1 MAFLDSGDRAGLC
14 RAAEAIREGNE
25 KNRMH
30 CRRKIESY
38 YGEAVRLLG
47 SKKALE
53 NCLRID
59 KNNTICQPVSP
70 ESRAKALSSL
80 LSLDGVSEMVFMS
93 FFHTVYRQFRASGK
107 PLPKPKEIMGMQKL
121 LFGRLLIPT
130 DSNSITM
137 LAYTLGLLEE
147 EELGAYEK
155 GLLFP
160 TKVEEAP
167 SPERTEN
174 TSVFL
179 ERQLEEQMVNLKDFT
194 ARFQSPDSRKNA
206 VGWRENLTNCFM
218 DICKAHDID
227 YRYLPSYWLGEF
239 GCPHM
244 KSELENSAL
253 LPGKGK
259 KEEKEKAMARV
270 PGRSW
275 ILALCLRMGLTED
288 ETNLLL
294 RRCSYVPLGFEP
306 WEEGVRYLLKHPG
319 RNRQESLDHRE
330 AVFAFLTDCDLHP
343 PTALFA
349 SFPYLATRPGKDDR
363 RLFTSLLLDCLA
375 EVRLQ
380 GEGGYLAEFY
390 PVGESPDLLD
400 IFSLKDGCVN
410 LKDQLLN
417 ILGLPV
423 RKKLPVNDRTAADYQ
438 QAAARAKSWR
448 QTWKTAEPPFHGAKV
463 MWKLPL
469 EEKGPCCGMQVY
481 ALLLYVVYTGHL
493 PMADFRFPAGFPC
506 RPMYWPPRQPLCFTA
521 LDEGEVCQAMAA
533 RVLKNLKE
541 G

>member
-1 MAFLDSGDRAGLC
+1 MAFLDSGDRAELC
-14 RAAEAIREGNE
+14 QAAEAIREKDE
-25 KNRMH
+25 RNRAY
-30 CRRKIESY
+30 CKREIESY
-38 YGEAVRLLG
+38 YGEAVRMLG

-53 NCLRID
+53 DCLRIE
-59 KNNTICQPVSP
+59 KKGTICQPVSP

-80 LSLDGVSEMVFMS
+80 QNLDGVSEMVFMS
-93 FFHTVYRQFRASGK
+93 FFHTVYRQFRACGGL
-107 PLPKPKEIMGMQKL
+107 LPRPKEIMDMQKR

-130 DSNSITM
+130 SSTSITM
-137 LAYTLGLLEE
+137 LAYTLGLLKE
-147 EELGAYEK
+147 EELEAYEK
-155 GLLFP
+155 NLLFP
-160 TKVEEAP
+160 TQTKETL

-194 ARFQSPDSRKNA
+194 ARFQDASSRKNTM
-206 VGWRENLTNCFM
+206 GWRENLKTCFKE
-218 DICKAHDID
+218 ICKAHGFDL
-227 YRYLPSYWLGEF
+227 RYLQFWLGKY

-253 LPGKGK
+253 LFS
-259 KEEKEKAMARV
+259 EEERPLARV
-270 PGRSW
+270 PGRNW
-275 ILALCLRMGLTED
+275 ILAFCLRMELKEE

-294 RRCSYVPLGFEP
+294 RRCSYVPLGFKP
-306 WEEGVRYLLKHPG
+306 WEEGVRYLLRHPG

-330 AVFAFLTDCDLHP
+330 AMFAFLTDCDLRP
-343 PTALFA
+343 PSDLFA

-363 RLFTSLLLDCLA
+363 KLFTSLLLDCLA
-375 EVRLQ
+375 QVRLQ
-380 GEGGYLAEFY
+380 GEDEYLAEFH

-400 IFSLKDGCVN
+400 IFSLKEGCVN

-423 RKKLPVNDRTAADYQ
+423 RKKLPVNNRTAKDYQ
-438 QAAARAKSWR
+438 QAAARAKIWR
-448 QTWKTAEPPFHGAKV
+448 QTWKTAEPPFHEAKV

-469 EEKGPCCGMQVY
+469 EEKGSCCGMQLY

-493 PMADFRFPAGFPC
+493 PMADFRFPAEFHC
-506 RPMYWPPRQPLCFTA
+506 RPVYWPRWKPVRFTA
-521 LDEGEVCQAMAA
+521 LDEGEVCQTMAVS
-533 RVLKNLKE
+533 VLKNLKE